1 MAYKKIIGIVL
12 NILLGGV
19 FVFSGWTK
27 LIPVIETLEVSLVDA
42 GFANWVLAP
51 FLARVLIAMELT
63 LGIMLIA
70 QIRVKRW
77 ALPFAFV
84 LLLVF
89 TLYLTINY
97 FTNGNATNCGCFG
110 ETLPMSTL
118 WAIAK
123 NGVLLAVTLLCF
135 ILAELRRKRLDALFT
150 SLIAVTALAFCFIVN
165 PVEPGYTSNN
175 LNEKVGYPLQLELLY
190 QSSDSSRVEPPTV
203 DLRRGKFVLAF
214 MSLQCEHCRIAAKK
228 IKVIHDRNPDIP
240 FYFIL
245 NGEEEMKSVFFKD
258 TKTEDIPHSMCLGKA
273 FVTLATTRVPRIYY
287 INNTIIERKADA
299 YELDQTVIE
308 NWLTQH

>member
-1 MAYKKIIGIVL
+1 ML
-12 NILLGGV
+12 NVLLGGV

-27 LIPVIETLEVSLVDA
+27 LWPVIETLEVSLVDA
-42 GFANWVLAP
+42 GFANWVMAP
-51 FLARVLIAMELT
+51 FLARGLIATEMA
-63 LGIMLIA
+63 LGILLMA
-70 QIRVKRW
+70 QIRPKKW
-77 ALPFAFV
+77 ALPATMV

-89 TLYLTINY
+89 TLYLSINY

-123 NGVLLAVTLLCF
+123 NLILLVVTAVCFVLAEPSGRRLDGLLA
-135 ILAELRRKRLDALFT
+135 
-150 SLIAVTALAFCFIVN
+150 SLIVVSALTFCFIIN

-190 QSSDSSRVEPPTV
+190 HPSDSSSVEPPTK
-203 DLRRGKFVLAF
+203 DLTKGKYVLAF

-245 NGEEEMKSVFFKD
+245 NGEENMKSVFFKD
-258 TKTEDIPHSMCLGKA
+258 TKTEAIPHSMCLGKA

-287 INNTIIERKADA
+287 INNTIVERKVDA
-299 YELDQTVIE
+299 YELDQTAIE
-308 NWLTQH
+308 NWLKQN